1 MLLASRSRSRSPRS
15 AFSGLRWSS
24 LVAAT
29 VVLLGLPLGAGATAG
44 SGDDLG
50 SADPFTGD
58 PLSVSIDVD
67 SASDP
72 GNLVITLSI
81 AGDGTIGDLRGVFFQ
96 VSNESLL
103 SGLSVMGDG
112 VTSSQFLANEVINL
126 GNGSNLKGGESPCP
140 CDIGVEIGTAGIGED
155 DFQSVTFTLMHM
167 SESLDQSFLRKQAF
181 GVRVTS
187 VGEVDGDREGSSKLV
202 GVVPEPSTAIL
213 MLLGLAGLTIV
224 GGPSPRRS

>member
-1 MLLASRSRSRSPRS
+1 
-15 AFSGLRWSS
+15 
-24 LVAAT
+24 
-29 VVLLGLPLGAGATAG
+29 LLGLPLGAGATAG
-44 SGDDLG
+44 SGDSG

-58 PLSVSIDVD
+58 PLSVSIAVD

-81 AGDGTIGDLRGVFFQ
+81 AGDGMIGDLRGVFFQ

-140 CDIGVEIGTAGIGED
+140 CDIGIEIGTAGIGKD
-155 DFQSVTFTLMHM
+155 DFQSVTFTLMHK
-167 SESLDQSFLRKQAF
+167 SESLDQSFLRKQEF

-187 VGEVDGDREGSSKLV
+187 VGEVDGGREGSSKLV